1 MQGLYQWGVQCVI
14 LKFINIVKTMPTYKE
29 VSKIKSDFIAK
40 REDAISASLAGQQSS
55 LYDKLLSNFIKIA
68 SNKVDGKEVNTT
80 TLQVQFK
87 KYYNENFND
96 VMKQTIN
103 ASKSLTDLN
112 QMYFSTLLDSAD
124 LDKIHEN
131 TKTALDKSL
140 GITDTGKLI
149 QGGFTDKALDNKKVQ
164 KLFVKEVNIIL
175 SGNPDVNLMQNK
187 LKDFIIGNKNSTGIL
202 ERYYRNFASDL
213 LKGIDRGNSLI
224 YAETL
229 ELNDA
234 FYGGGLKLTSRP
246 FCIKWNN
253 KIVSREQIDK
263 WPNIL
268 NTPSGPQWSES
279 AAGKYDPYKCCGG
292 HGCDHV
298 LDWITPDIAR
308 ALKSENNTKAKE
320 KNQAFK
326 DRNDL

>member
-1 MQGLYQWGVQCVI
+1 
-14 LKFINIVKTMPTYKE
+14 MPTFKE

-40 REDAISASLAGQQSS
+40 KEEAISNTLADQQSN
-55 LYDKLLSNFIKIA
+55 LYDRLLSDFIKVA
-68 SNKVDGKEVNTT
+68 SNKIDGKNVNAS
-80 TLQVQFK
+80 TLQAQFK

-112 QMYFSTLLDSAD
+112 QMYFSTLLDSTN

-140 GITDTGKLI
+140 GIAENGRLI

-164 KLFVKEVNIIL
+164 KLFVKEVNVIL

-213 LKGIDRGNSLI
+213 LKGVDRGNSLV
-224 YAETL
+224 YADTL

-246 FCIKWNN
+246 FCISRNG
-253 KIVSREQIDK
+253 KIISRDQIDK

-298 LDWITPDIAR
+298 LDWITSDIAKE
-308 ALKSENNTKAKE
+308 LKPDNNARAKE
-320 KNQAFK
+320 KNAAFK
-326 DRNDL
+326 DRHDL